1 MINPDSENNPLRKM
15 RASLV
20 PSITSDIG
28 TALKRAREKRGHSLE
43 VISQHTRISKRYLEA
58 MESNRFEELPALAY
72 LRSFLKTYCDYLELD
87 FEPLWKTAVSDVS
100 HAEAPAAA
108 PMDAPAS
115 ARAPAAP
122 EAKTVPDA
130 VKDAPP
136 RKNSDGSERL
146 IVYAALFAAAA
157 FACLLLVWALTRR
170 DNTSPAAAVAT
181 PPPALEPLSPPPE
194 LHLEIYFKK
203 DVWLKLTADGQLK
216 FEGRVP
222 ADTRQ
227 VWKAKKT
234 MIFSSSNAGELTLN
248 LNGSRYTLPAPDES
262 GNYNVKPSP
271 MSNAIPEG
279 HRDDAA
285 AAATPV
291 TPEMPAEPDEP
302 SH

>member
-28 TALKRAREKRGHSLE
+28 ATLKRAREKRGHSLE

-72 LRSFLKTYCDYLELD
+72 LRSFLKTYCDYLEID
-87 FEPLWKTAVSDVS
+87 FEPLWKTVVSEVT

-108 PMDAPAS
+108 P
-115 ARAPAAP
+115 AAVP

-170 DNTSPAAAVAT
+170 DHASPAAAVAT
-181 PPPALEPLSPPPE
+181 PPAALEPLLPPPE
-194 LHLEIYFKK
+194 LHLEMYFKK

-234 MIFSSSNAGELTLN
+234 MIFSSSNAGELTLI
-248 LNGSRYTLPAPDES
+248 LNGSRYALPAPDES
-262 GNYNVKPSP
+262 GNYNVKPFP
-271 MSNAIPEG
+271 VSNTFPDG

-285 AAATPV
+285 AAATSPAAA
-291 TPEMPAEPDEP
+291 TSLAPAEPSESDEP